1 MERVTLLPP
10 TALSDGWIDAK
21 YLPIGKD
28 KYYIRNLQVTPP
40 ERGWRHLYSNEIER
54 LVMNNNTASSWDTVW
69 VTDEFDP
76 SMVKDNKF
84 YGTVRIGRICCGALQ
99 YHDLRLPVG
108 ITNSSIHS
116 CDIGDNCAIHDVHY
130 LSHYIIGAHSMLF
143 NIQEMS
149 CTDHAKFGNGIIKD
163 GESEEVRVRI
173 EIMNETGARSVMPF
187 DGMIPADAY
196 LWAKY
201 VDDKVLQQ
209 RLADITQHTFDHHR
223 GYYGEIG
230 ERCVIKNSSIIKDV
244 KIGTDCYIKGASKL
258 KNITINSSE
267 KEPSQIGENVILVN
281 GIVGY
286 GCRIFYSCTA
296 VKFILGNNSNLKYG
310 ARLINSIMGDN
321 STISCCEVLNNLLF
335 PSHEQHHNN
344 SFLIA
349 SVIMGQSNMAAGATI
364 GSNHNSRTNDGE
376 LVARRGFWPGLC
388 SSVKHSS
395 RFASFTLLAK
405 GDYPA
410 EMDITLPFSLVSN
423 NVSADRLEV
432 MPAYWWLYNMYA
444 LARNTWKYRARDKRI
459 TKVQN
464 IEFDTFAPDTMQE
477 VIRARQLLE
486 LWVGKAYINDNALS
500 KENLPEDNSQF
511 STFNFQFEG
520 RRLLLGDRKVVDALT
535 ILGEGM
541 ENSRRE
547 VYILK
552 AYDAYH
558 AYGDMLIHYAMNNVL
573 NYFDNHNP
581 QWEELNKLTKC
592 EQACDSWINLGGQ
605 LVTSKDLDTIR
616 QDICNG
622 TLNSWD
628 EIHCRYNELWNR
640 YANDKLCH
648 ALQALYLVMNAE
660 AMTPDLWLQ
669 ALAHEERIQRRI
681 CEQVYLSRKKDH
693 DNPFRS
699 ATCRNAEETLAV
711 YGTPE
716 ENSFVNQ
723 VREEMFA
730 NIRKIE
736 RLRSFL

>member
-21 YLPIGKD
+21 YLPTGKD

-173 EIMNETGARSVMPF
+173 EIMNETGTRSVMPF
-187 DGMIPADAY
+187 DGMTPADAY

-321 STISCCEVLNNLLF
+321 STISCCEVLNNLIF

-376 LVARRGFWPGLC
+376 LVAGRGFWPGLC

-640 YANDKLCH
+640 YDNDKLCH
-648 ALQALYLVMNAE
+648 ALQALCLVMNAE
-660 AMTPDLWLQ
+660 TMTSDLWLQ

-693 DNPFRS
+693 ENPFRS
-699 ATCRNAEETLAV
+699 ATCRNPEEALAV
-711 YGTPE
+711 YGIPE
-716 ENSFVNQ
+716 ENSFVKQ
-723 VREEMFA
+723 VREEMFS